1 MAMNRNVKFLLAVV
15 AAGTVCIVMARGS
28 MLSAQQRPAPDQ
40 SRVDVSAALLAEVRA
55 LRADLAQANQTGV
68 RAQLLMARVQ
78 LQEQRVMYFDR
89 RRADLATRTA
99 EAAERSRQTEEEVKD
114 AEERLRQIRAGN
126 AQTPLGGLLQL
137 PKDQLEGMVK
147 MFEGQIEKHRADA
160 QAAAE
165 FEQRM
170 RIEEAEVQS
179 ALAAE
184 QGRWSDFNARLDE
197 LERALPK

>member
-1 MAMNRNVKFLLAVV
+1 MNNKVKALLAMM
-15 AAGTVCIVMARGS
+15 AAGIVCIVMARES

-55 LRADLAQANQTGV
+55 LRADLAQANQAGV
-68 RAQLLMARVQ
+68 RAQLLTARVQ

-99 EAAERSRQTEEEVKD
+99 EAAEKARQAT
-114 AEERLRQIRAGN
+114 AELTGDVERLRQMRAGST
-126 AQTPLGGLLQL
+126 QIPI
-137 PKDQLEGMVK
+137 PKEQLEGMIK
-147 MFEGQIEKHRADA
+147 MFESAVEKGEADA
-160 QAAAE
+160 LAASE
-165 FEQRM
+165 LEQRL
-170 RIEEAEVQS
+170 RIEEADMQS
-179 ALAAE
+179 VLAAE

>member
-1 MAMNRNVKFLLAVV
+1 MNRNVKVLLAMM
-15 AAGTVCIVMARGS
+15 AAGTVCIVMARES
-28 MLSAQQRPAPDQ
+28 MLSAQQRPAQDQ
-40 SRVDVSAALLAEVRA
+40 PRVDVSAALLAEVRA

-99 EAAERSRQTEEEVKD
+99 EAAEKSRQAVEDLKD
-114 AEERLRQIRAGN
+114 AEERLRQIRAGG
-126 AQTPLGGLLQL
+126 AQNLIGAGLLQL
-137 PKDQLEGMVK
+137 PKDQLEPMVK
-147 MFEGQIEKHRADA
+147 MFESQIEKHRADA
-160 QAAAE
+160 QAATE
-165 FEQRM
+165 FEQRV

>member
-1 MAMNRNVKFLLAVV
+1 MAVNRYVKALLAMM
-15 AAGTVCIVMARGS
+15 AAGTVCVVIARES

-40 SRVDVSAALLAEVRA
+40 ARVDVSAALLAEVRA

-89 RRADLATRTA
+89 RRAELATRTT
-99 EAAERSRQTEEEVKD
+99 EAAERTRQAAAAVTD
-114 AEERLRQIRAGN
+114 AEERLRQIRAGTMVPGM
-126 AQTPLGGLLQL
+126 QI
-137 PKDQLEGMVK
+137 PKDQIEGMVK
-147 MFEGQIEKHRADA
+147 MFESQIEKHRADA
-160 QAAAE
+160 QAAAD

-179 ALAAE
+179 ALAGE